1 MTPAAAYIAAW
12 DRWCDQGGPLPRR
25 PRFRVGSFEVVMIP
39 LERGRAGLEFRGEIE
54 DTHVPALLAWVAAQF
69 GLMPAAT
76 EDAPALRAI
85 DA

>member
-1 MTPAAAYIAAW
+1 
-12 DRWCDQGGPLPRR
+12 
-25 PRFRVGSFEVVMIP
+25 MIP